1 MTIVIS
7 ESMDASGL
15 DLLRSS
21 SASVIYRPDGWE
33 HPNFLAKVLASAS
46 AWIVRNQTK
55 VESPFIM
62 PALKVVGRLGVGLDN
77 LDLRTLFAHG
87 VAVVSAR
94 GANATAV
101 AEYVI
106 ACCLYHRRPL
116 PSYHRDL
123 VATGWHRDRA
133 IGREVF
139 GATMGLIGMGD
150 ISRRV
155 AVKASALGMRVI
167 GFDPYVSP
175 HDVAWMELGVESMD
189 LESLCRQADFV
200 SVHIPKTP
208 QTLGLI
214 GEEAL
219 SWMKPETYLI
229 QTSRGGIVDEDALF
243 SALQDG
249 RLAGA
254 ALDVRAQEPPT
265 DRRFEALP
273 NVILTPHVAGLS
285 QEAGVR
291 TSVMVA
297 EDVLRVLRGE
307 RARGLVSSPD
317 ER

>member
-139 GATMGLIGMGD
+139 GSTMGLIGMGD

-208 QTLGLI
+208 QTLGLS
-214 GEEAL
+214 A
-219 SWMKPETYLI
+219 I
-229 QTSRGGIVDEDALF
+229 QKGPAGPRRASGSTPKESQCGHRASFRPGWIPGPGLFLLAAPAIHLRLPSRTF
-243 SALQDG
+243 G
-249 RLAGA
+249 RQPLG
-254 ALDVRAQEPPT
+254 
-265 DRRFEALP
+265 
-273 NVILTPHVAGLS
+273 
-285 QEAGVR
+285 
-291 TSVMVA
+291 
-297 EDVLRVLRGE
+297 
-307 RARGLVSSPD
+307 
-317 ER
+317 